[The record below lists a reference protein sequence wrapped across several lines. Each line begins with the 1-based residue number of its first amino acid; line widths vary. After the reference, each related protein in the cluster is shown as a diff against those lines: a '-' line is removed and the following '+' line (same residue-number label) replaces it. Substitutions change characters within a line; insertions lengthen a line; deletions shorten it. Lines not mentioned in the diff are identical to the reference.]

1 MGIHYT
7 YKSQSGERNLRKQQK
22 QEELRRRSDQ
32 RKQSKE
38 QPNKDDNNVYVV
50 PDKEVVTLEH
60 LTNPDFKKWL
70 IRDYLIGMT

>member
-22 QEELRRRSDQ
+22 QEELRRRSEQ

-38 QPNKDDNNVYVV
+38 QTKVEPDVCVV
-50 PDKEVVTLEH
+50 PENEVVTLDH
-60 LTNPDFKKWL
+60 LTNPDLKK
-70 IRDYLIGMT
+70 

>member
-22 QEELRRRSDQ
+22 QEELRRRSEQ

-38 QPNKDDNNVYVV
+38 QAPVDVYVV
-50 PDKEVVTLEH
+50 PDNEVVTLDH
-60 LTNPDFKKWL
+60 LTNPDLKK
-70 IRDYLIGMT
+70 

>member
-22 QEELRRRSDQ
+22 QEELRRRSEQ

-38 QPNKDDNNVYVV
+38 QEQIQSDVYVV
-50 PDKEVVTLEH
+50 PDNEVVTLDH
-60 LTNPDFKKWL
+60 LTNPDLKK
-70 IRDYLIGMT
+70 

>member
-38 QPNKDDNNVYVV
+38 QEQTQTQTQKDVYVV
-50 PDKEVVTLEH
+50 PSNEVVTLDH
-60 LTNPDFKKWL
+60 LTNPDLK
-70 IRDYLIGMT
+70 R

>member
-38 QPNKDDNNVYVV
+38 QTEPTPDVYVV
-50 PDKEVVTLEH
+50 PDNEVITLDH
-60 LTNPDFKKWL
+60 LTNPNLKK
-70 IRDYLIGMT
+70 

>member
-32 RKQSKE
+32 RKQSRDQE
-38 QPNKDDNNVYVV
+38 QTQTQKDVYVV
-50 PDKEVVTLEH
+50 PNDEVVTLDH
-60 LTNPDFKKWL
+60 LTNPDLKK
-70 IRDYLIGMT
+70 

>member
-22 QEELRRRSDQ
+22 QEELRRRSEA

-38 QPNKDDNNVYVV
+38 NTKAQQPDVYVV
-50 PDKEVVTLEH
+50 PENEVVTLDH
-60 LTNPDFKKWL
+60 LTNPDLKK
-70 IRDYLIGMT
+70 

>member
-22 QEELRRRSDQ
+22 QDQLRRRSDE

-38 QPNKDDNNVYVV
+38 QIEPTTNIYVV
-50 PDKEVVTLEH
+50 PDNEVVTLDH
-60 LTNPDFKKWL
+60 LTNPDLKK
-70 IRDYLIGMT
+70 

>member
-7 YKSQSGERNLRKQQK
+7 YKSQNGERNLRKQQK

-38 QPNKDDNNVYVV
+38 QAQTNIDVYVV
-50 PDKEVVTLEH
+50 PDNEVVTLDH
-60 LTNPDFKKWL
+60 LTNPDLKK
-70 IRDYLIGMT
+70 

>member
-22 QEELRRRSDQ
+22 QDQLRRRSDQ

-38 QPNKDDNNVYVV
+38 QTKTTTDVYVV
-50 PDKEVVTLEH
+50 PDNEVLTLDH
-60 LTNPDFKKWL
+60 LTNPDLKK
-70 IRDYLIGMT
+70 

>member
-38 QPNKDDNNVYVV
+38 QPNKDDKNVYVV

-60 LTNPDFKKWL
+60 LTNPDLKK
-70 IRDYLIGMT
+70 

>member
-22 QEELRRRSDQ
+22 QEELRKRSNQ

-38 QPNKDDNNVYVV
+38 QIETTTDIYVV
-50 PDKEVVTLEH
+50 PDNEIVTLDH
-60 LTNPDFKKWL
+60 LTNPDLKK
-70 IRDYLIGMT
+70 